1 MNDYLYQ
8 ALEITLF
15 RDCLP
20 QSLVIF
26 RAFLFAKYLP
36 RLNQLFLYHTAGL
49 L

>member
-1 MNDYLYQ
+1 MSNYLYQ

-15 RDCLP
+15 RDCAH

-26 RAFLFAKYLP
+26 RAFFVCQDLF